1 MLQVHDQMMIDM
13 VLRPL
18 LLVLLVFFQNYL
30 LDDTKGVVRQHDSQI
45 PIAFPRPKASGG
57 NSSRMECHWIL
68 ASPIGFRSC
77 SANGFS
83 LNLLLTVM

>member
-18 LLVLLVFFQNYL
+18 LLVLLVFFQNFL

-45 PIAFPRPKASGG
+45 PIASPRPKASRG

-68 ASPIGFRSC
+68 ASPEVFGLVVQM
-77 SANGFS
+77 GFS
-83 LNLLLTVM
+83 

>member
-18 LLVLLVFFQNYL
+18 LLVLLFFQNFL

-45 PIAFPRPKASGG
+45 PIASPRPKASGG
-57 NSSRMECHWIL
+57 TRLEW
-68 ASPIGFRSC
+68 
-77 SANGFS
+77 SALGY
-83 LNLLLTVM
+83 